1 MFRQLSITLLGFAAS
16 VQLLAAQTIGPQ
28 APPSTAEASPAATA
42 QTAPGQ
48 TPAAAAPNK
57 TLSLAECVQ
66 VAEQHHPDVAAARSL
81 VEAAT
86 FRVRE
91 SRGGLLPRIDF
102 GQSYTRSTYN
112 FAASPGNTPEQ
123 VELFYHGESS
133 SNSPYYYGGLALN
146 QTVYDFGRTRN
157 NIHQSQAQLEAS
169 QQNLER
175 TRQVVDL
182 NVRLA
187 YYGVLAD
194 EELVRVRK
202 AALGQQ
208 RKHLDQIQAMY
219 EVGTRPKIDLTEQRV
234 EVSNAE
240 VDLKQAEEDL
250 AVARASLATAMGI
263 PIDQAPEPANTLQ
276 QEVEP
281 GNLSQLLDEAR
292 RNRPDVRSLRD
303 QIDAAHAAVL
313 IARTNFRP
321 TISFGSLFNYRNLK
335 FPLVYNWSLGQVLA
349 QNIFNGGADR
359 ALISEYEANEEA
371 LRSDLSSLTDRVEQ
385 AVYTDF
391 SDFTVAKERI
401 DLAIQTEAEAK
412 ESLELAE
419 GRYSTGYGNIIEL
432 TDAQYAD
439 TNNQA
444 QEVSARYSYQ
454 EAAARLDADLGRS
467 IH

>member
-1 MFRQLSITLLGFAAS
+1 MFRRLSIALLGLSTS
-16 VQLLAAQTIGPQ
+16 VQLLAAQASEPQ
-28 APPSTAEASPAATA
+28 TLLPPAEASPVAATQA
-42 QTAPGQ
+42 ASRQVPAGPAP
-48 TPAAAAPNK
+48 AK
-57 TLSLAECVQ
+57 TLSLAGCVQ
-66 VAEQHHPDVAAARSL
+66 VAEQHHPDIASARSL

-102 GQSYTRSTYN
+102 GEYYTRATYN
-112 FAASPGNTPEQ
+112 VPGSPGNTPEQ
-123 VELFYHGESS
+123 VAVFYNGESS
-133 SNSPYYYGGLALN
+133 ANSPYYYGGLTLN
-146 QTVYDFGRTRN
+146 QTIYDFGRTKN
-157 NIHQSQAQLEAS
+157 NIRESQVQLEAS
-169 QQNLER
+169 RQNLER
-175 TRQVVDL
+175 SRQVVDL

-194 EELVRVRK
+194 EELVRVRE
-202 AALGQQ
+202 AALRQQ
-208 RKHLDQIQAMY
+208 KKHLDQIQAMY

-234 EVSNAE
+234 AVSNAE

-263 PIDQAPEPANTLQ
+263 PIDQSPEPANTLR

-281 GNLSQLLDEAR
+281 GNLSQLLDEAQ

-303 QIDAAHAAVL
+303 RIDAAHAAVL
-313 IARTNFRP
+313 IARSNFRP
-321 TISFGSLFNYRNLK
+321 TIAFGSLFDYRNLK
-335 FPLVYNWSLGQVLA
+335 FPLVYNWSLGQLLA

-371 LRSDLSSLTDRVEQ
+371 VKSDLSSLTNRVEQ

-439 TNNQA
+439 TNSQA
-444 QEVSARYSYQ
+444 QEVAARYSYQ
-454 EAAARLDADLGRS
+454 VAAARLDADLGRS

>member
-1 MFRQLSITLLGFAAS
+1 MFRQLSITLLGLAAS
-16 VQLLAAQTIGPQ
+16 VQLLAAQTTEPQ
-28 APPSTAEASPAATA
+28 APLPAAKSSPVATG
-42 QTAPGQ
+42 QTTPGQ
-48 TPAAAAPNK
+48 MPAAPVPNK
-57 TLSLAECVQ
+57 TLSLAKCVQ

-102 GQSYTRSTYN
+102 GEYYTRATYN
-112 FAASPGNTPEQ
+112 VAGSPGNTPEQ
-123 VELFYHGESS
+123 LALFYNGQSAA
-133 SNSPYYYGGLALN
+133 NAPYYYAGLTLN
-146 QTVYDFGRTRN
+146 QTIYDFGRTRN
-157 NIHQSQAQLEAS
+157 NIHESQAQMEAS

-175 TRQVVDL
+175 ARQVVDL

-187 YYGVLAD
+187 YCGVLAD
-194 EELVRVRK
+194 KELVRVRE
-202 AALGQQ
+202 AAFGQQ

-234 EVSNAE
+234 AVSNAE

-263 PIDQAPEPANTLQ
+263 PIDQSPEPVNTLK

-281 GNLSQLLDEAR
+281 GNLSQLLDEAQ

-303 QIDAAHAAVL
+303 QIDAAHAAEL

-321 TISFGSLFNYRNLK
+321 TIAFASLFDYRNLK
-335 FPLVYNWSLGQVLA
+335 FPLVYNWSLGQVLV
-349 QNIFNGGADR
+349 QNIFNGGTDR

-371 LRSDLSSLTDRVEQ
+371 LRSNLSSLTNRVEQ

-391 SDFTVAKERI
+391 SDFTVARERI

-439 TNNQA
+439 TNSQA
-444 QEVSARYSYQ
+444 QEVAARYSYQ